1 MLQLLPGTPP
11 GTYDLV
17 LTLFRLADL
26 TPVTLTGGD
35 GRVLGPTAT
44 IGTVTVAAVPAL
56 PVAPPQVLDAAVA
69 GLDLVGF
76 DVDRRVGR
84 PGEPLLLT
92 LFWRAGGGS
101 AERLRLTLR
110 DGGEVLASWSLP
122 PLRADLPP
130 AKWPPG
136 VTLRGQ
142 HLLRLPAA
150 LASGTATLFLEEV
163 PLGALRIEAPPRS
176 FEAPPLAQTLDVLLG
191 DGARLAGYSLAGE
204 CRAAGG
210 ACDVSLL
217 WQGVAE
223 MEVSYRVFVHLVNG
237 AGEIVAQ
244 ADGEP
249 AGWTRP
255 TSGWAPGEYVI
266 DAHQLLLP
274 PTLPDEAL
282 TLRVGLYDPQSGIRL
297 TTAAGSDAVRL
308 TLP

>member
-1 MLQLLPGTPP
+1 M
-11 GTYDLV
+11 
-17 LTLFRLADL
+17 
-26 TPVTLTGGD
+26 
-35 GRVLGPTAT
+35 
-44 IGTVTVAAVPAL
+44 
-56 PVAPPQVLDAAVA
+56 
-69 GLDLVGF
+69 
-76 DVDRRVGR
+76 
-84 PGEPLLLT
+84 
-92 LFWRAGGGS
+92 
-101 AERLRLTLR
+101 
-110 DGGEVLASWSLP
+110 
-122 PLRADLPP
+122 
-130 AKWPPG
+130 
-136 VTLRGQ
+136 
-142 HLLRLPAA
+142 
-150 LASGTATLFLEEV
+150 
-163 PLGALRIEAPPRS
+163 
-176 FEAPPLAQTLDVLLG
+176 
-191 DGARLAGYSLAGE
+191 
-204 CRAAGG
+204 
-210 ACDVSLL
+210 SLL